1 MYGEGRD
8 TTMEK
13 WLDTGEGVSHQIWL
27 ERARRLM
34 ETIWA
39 FARVLLADGVIYRY
53 DGAYKDTVW
62 TRLIDFNNCNYDNP
76 NEYGKFDSQTVLAY
90 WNAFDIFSAV
100 GELLTLKM
108 LKPHGMQ
115 FAPHMPSPCTTQ

>member
-34 ETIWA
+34 ETIW
-39 FARVLLADGVIYRY
+39 G
-53 DGAYKDTVW
+53 
-62 TRLIDFNNCNYDNP
+62 
-76 NEYGKFDSQTVLAY
+76 
-90 WNAFDIFSAV
+90 
-100 GELLTLKM
+100 
-108 LKPHGMQ
+108 
-115 FAPHMPSPCTTQ
+115 